1 MLNKMLNQLD
11 QLSKDELITLN
22 DAVIK
27 MARAKS
33 RVESVAKGAT
43 LKVGQIVELDHPKH
57 KGQKFTIKKINR
69 TKCVINELG
78 GHSHTLFT
86 APMSMIIA

>member
-1 MLNKMLNQLD
+1 MLNKMLNQLG

>member
-1 MLNKMLNQLD
+1 MLNKILNQLD

-22 DAVIK
+22 SAVIK
-27 MARAKS
+27 MAKAKA
-33 RVESVAKGAT
+33 RVESVTKGAT
-43 LKVGQIVELDHPKH
+43 LKVGQVVEINHPKH